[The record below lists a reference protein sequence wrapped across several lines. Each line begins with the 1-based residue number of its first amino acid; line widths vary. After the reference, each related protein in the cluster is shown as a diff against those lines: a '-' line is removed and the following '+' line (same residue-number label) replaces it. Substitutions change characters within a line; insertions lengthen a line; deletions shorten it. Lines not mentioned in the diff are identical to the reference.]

1 MTLTATTLLK
11 RAAVIFGLL
20 LPTSGYA
27 VGLDVNWTG
36 PKQLTIRPQPDGLG
50 GSANICK
57 AGKTI
62 YFYAILNT
70 AAGNKQRMIF
80 SAPGI
85 ASGMCKD
92 VLASAL
98 PHSFTLTGME
108 NYFFGFGFEV
118 GRRPADG
125 NLNVSLEYQSG
136 TGDGWK
142 PQPPPGPACS
152 LVGTSV
158 NINYND
164 IKLSEVAGYKKSSSL
179 LVSCNS
185 KQRVKVTLIGYVP
198 SSGIKLR
205 PDGSLTASVLIRD
218 QAGNV
223 GSIEDVP
230 ASQTIAVPI
239 SAELKVNGNLAG
251 GSFGNSAVIN
261 MEIY

>member
-1 MTLTATTLLK
+1 MTLTAIK
-11 RAAVIFGLL
+11 RAAMIFGLL
-20 LPTSGYA
+20 VPTCGYA

-36 PKQLTIRPQPDGLG
+36 PKQLTIQSQPDGLG

-80 SAPGI
+80 TAQGI

-98 PHSFTLTGME
+98 PKSFTLSGQE
-108 NYFFGFGFEV
+108 NYFFGFGFVV
-118 GRRPADG
+118 GSRPADG

-152 LVGTSV
+152 LVGSSV

-205 PDGSLTASVLIRD
+205 PDGSLTASVLIRN

-239 SAELKVNGNLAG
+239 SSELKVNGNLAG
-251 GSFGNSAVIN
+251 GAFGNSAVIN

>member
-1 MTLTATTLLK
+1 MTLTAIK
-11 RAAVIFGLL
+11 RAAMIFGLL
-20 LPTSGYA
+20 APTFGYA
-27 VGLDVNWTG
+27 AGLDVNWTG
-36 PKQLTIRPQPDGLG
+36 PKQLTIAAQPDGIG
-50 GSANICK
+50 GSTTICK
-57 AGKTI
+57 PGTTV
-62 YFYAILNT
+62 YFYAILKTTN
-70 AAGNKQRMIF
+70 GNRQRMVA
-80 SAPGI
+80 SASGI
-85 ASGMCKD
+85 AGGNCTE
-92 VLASAL
+92 VLKMRL
-98 PHSFTLTGME
+98 PVSFTLAGDE
-108 NYFFGFGFEV
+108 EYLFAFGKEV
-118 GRRPADG
+118 NKRPPDG
-125 NLNVSLEYQSG
+125 DTVNVSTEYHSG

-205 PDGSLTASVLIRD
+205 SDGSLTASVLIRN

-230 ASQTIAVPI
+230 AKQTISVPI
-239 SAELKVNGNLAG
+239 SSELKVNGNLAG
-251 GSFGNSAVIN
+251 GYFGGSSVIN
-261 MEIY
+261 MEVY